1 MKKKLPVTKTP
12 AALPTLQR
20 CVGRPGRPPDA
31 SLEGRILAAAGALM
45 MTRGFGGTTMDEI
58 AKAARVSKLTMYRRF
73 PDKRSLLKRVVEEK
87 CRMFLPPETFAL
99 PPGTSPTKALEQVGV
114 QLLSLI
120 TDQEAV
126 NVVRMLMAEGPK
138 MPEVVEDFFQ
148 TGPRPV
154 KQKMAE
160 MLVVLRQQG
169 VLSFTDANEARDS
182 FYGLVVGSHVF
193 EILLDPTFRWRK
205 GALRRHVQVAVGR
218 FMQAY
223 APAVR

>member
-1 MKKKLPVTKTP
+1 
-12 AALPTLQR
+12 
-20 CVGRPGRPPDA
+20 
-31 SLEGRILAAAGALM
+31 
-45 MTRGFGGTTMDEI
+45 
-58 AKAARVSKLTMYRRF
+58 
-73 PDKRSLLKRVVEEK
+73 
-87 CRMFLPPETFAL
+87 MFLPPETFGL
-99 PPGTSPTKALEQVGV
+99 PPGASPAKAREQVGV

-160 MLVVLRQQG
+160 MLTVLRQQG

-205 GALRRHVQVAVGR
+205 GALQQHVQTAVGLFLR
-218 FMQAY
+218 VY